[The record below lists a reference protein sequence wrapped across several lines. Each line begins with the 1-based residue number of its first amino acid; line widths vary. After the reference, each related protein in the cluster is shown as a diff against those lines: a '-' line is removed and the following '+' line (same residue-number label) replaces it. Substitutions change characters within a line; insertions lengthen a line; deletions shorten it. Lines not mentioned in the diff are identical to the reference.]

1 MLRVMAEVALTLHT
15 FVQPPPEICFA
26 KNEKY
31 AGEKYKIQDTDAQ
44 IFRLEENRYTS
55 ESWGRWHSEVSK

>member
-44 IFRLEENRYTS
+44 IFRWKKSDRHLEVGGGGTQR
-55 ESWGRWHSEVSK
+55 